1 MTVANQVCRSCKAE
15 FRPEPGKPGYIDE
28 CPICVAERLH
38 LNDEVRTPKPICEYC
53 GKEVWE
59 GSEFRYFH
67 RTCVEK
73 YKKYR
78 TLPVTDD
85 EFAQLKQLQIRF
97 RWDWPAVFSTNLRRD
112 LWPWVTYGYT
122 DWSDRQQLR
131 GLSKI
136 LDVVADVCL
145 AERIDDGGGRFFVND
160 DGAFYKKEDGE
171 LVQFVTFQRTRTNQN
186 PIP

>member
-1 MTVANQVCRSCKAE
+1 ME

-28 CPICVAERLH
+28 CPTCVAERLH
-38 LNDEVRTPKPICEYC
+38 LNDEVRVPKPICEYC

-59 GSEFRYFH
+59 GSDFRDFH

-73 YKKYR
+73 YRKYR

-97 RWDWPAVFSTNLRRD
+97 RWDWPAVFSTNLHRD

-122 DWSDRQQLR
+122 DWADRQQLR
-131 GLSKI
+131 GLSTI